1 MRRAGRIDPG
11 SGGGVFTGHRVFSSP
26 AVTAFTSARLSF
38 LVRPF
43 TEGTVIAV
51 SLAVESLPT
60 VDAVLDAV
68 VGVNG
73 VDDGVDEAA
82 PATPCG
88 TAAASD
94 RPAGGS
100 SAAPG
105 TDRASLLAAQ
115 ASEAM
120 RANDESMGI
129 DEDLSK
135 TYCISST
142 EGLLIC
148 GGGSRAGNS

>member
-1 MRRAGRIDPG
+1 ML
-11 SGGGVFTGHRVFSSP
+11 SSP
-26 AVTAFTSARLSF
+26 ALTAFTSARLSF

-43 TEGTVIAV
+43 TEGTVIGG
-51 SLAVESLPT
+51 SLAAESLPT
-60 VDAVLDAV
+60 GESVLDAV

-73 VDDGVDEAA
+73 VDDGVDEAVPVA
-82 PATPCG
+82 PCG

-94 RPAGGS
+94 RPGGGS

-105 TDRASLLAAQ
+105 ADRASLLAAQ

-129 DEDLSK
+129 DEDL
-135 TYCISST
+135 
-142 EGLLIC
+142 
-148 GGGSRAGNS
+148 